1 MVPFSVHI
9 IKISAHNFCTG
20 IFLVNRRGGF
30 AVEEKTAWKIF
41 ERTGSVNAYL
51 AYREAEH
58 PVEMGTV
65 QKERQDAAS
74 HRWDCHQPTEYR

>member
-1 MVPFSVHI
+1 M
-9 IKISAHNFCTG
+9 
-20 IFLVNRRGGF
+20 
-30 AVEEKTAWKIF
+30 EEKTAWKIF

-65 QKERQDAAS
+65 QKETQNAAW
-74 HRWDCHQPTEYR
+74 HRWDRHQRTEYR

>member
-1 MVPFSVHI
+1 M
-9 IKISAHNFCTG
+9 
-20 IFLVNRRGGF
+20 
-30 AVEEKTAWKIF
+30 EEKTAWKIF

-65 QKERQDAAS
+65 QKETQDAAS